1 MSSIK
6 LKHSGGNSVII
17 AAPSSNPASDRTL
30 TLPGDAD
37 GTILTSN
44 SSVGK
49 IVAYESFVWT
59 THTSVGAI
67 SSRPEISS
75 SLRFTYTPT
84 SATSKIILRYNLRVS
99 LATNAVSMFF
109 IGKDVSNYSDMQN
122 SEYVNSPAASTGG
135 SGSTSGDDGNSVA
148 YGGNSTNGEM
158 RQVTLMAIETAGN
171 TNQRI
176 YSVHGKNTSGGT
188 THFNRWI
195 SNSYYGTSFGELFE
209 VAA

>member
-1 MSSIK
+1 MSQIK
-6 LKHSGGNSVII
+6 LLHSGGNGVSIV
-17 AAPSSNPASDRTL
+17 APDSNPASDRTL
-30 TLPGDAD
+30 KLPSDGD

-67 SSRPEISS
+67 TSRPEISS

-99 LATNAVSMFF
+99 QGTNAVTMFF
-109 IGKDVSNYSDMQN
+109 VGKDVSNYSNMQN
-122 SEYVNSPAASTGG
+122 SEYVNSPATLVATDSTGG
-135 SGSTSGDDGNSVA
+135 DGGNSVV

-158 RQVTLMAIETAGN
+158 HQITLMATETAGN

-176 YSVHGKNTSGGT
+176 YSVHCKCTSGGT
-188 THFNRWI
+188 AHFNRWT
-195 SNSYYGTSFGELFE
+195 NTSYYGTSFGELFE
-209 VAA
+209 IAA